1 MINKNN
7 APDVIAKML
16 RRMVVT
22 ATKSRGGGVNLVS
35 ALLASEISGASRSG
49 SRYGLSVG

>member
-7 APDVIAKML
+7 APDVTARML

-22 ATKSRGGGVNLVS
+22 TTKSKGGGVNLVS
-35 ALLASEISGASRSG
+35 ALLASEMRGASRPG